1 MSSTSEGT
9 AAKQGNHSGA
19 REPQRRGA
27 GGIIVNWDK
36 CCIFGCCS
44 EIGYM
49 NKAFEI
55 TVLGTSSATP
65 TKYRHPSA
73 QYVRLEG
80 NYFLLDCGEGAQ
92 RQLSRYGLRTQRI
105 SHVFITHLHGD
116 HYFGLPGLIT
126 SMALFG
132 RIDPLTIVGPPA
144 LKSIIE
150 VLLTESDS
158 VLPYPLH
165 FVPTQTSH
173 IETVAET
180 DQFAVVSVPLKHRV
194 PCTGFLIH
202 EKGPERKLN
211 VDACVQHQVP
221 MEFYE
226 SIKMGA
232 DYHSTSGKIIPNA
245 TLSTAGYKNRTYAY
259 ITDTIFD
266 PDYLVPLLQ
275 EVDLL
280 YHEATFLHDRVDRA
294 AETHHSTA
302 LQAAQIASAARAKQ
316 LLIGHFS
323 ARYNEAEPLLDEAQS
338 VFKNTLEAVEGQTY
352 SL

>member
-1 MSSTSEGT
+1 M
-9 AAKQGNHSGA
+9 
-19 REPQRRGA
+19 R
-27 GGIIVNWDK
+27 
-36 CCIFGCCS
+36 
-44 EIGYM
+44 
-49 NKAFEI
+49 KAFEI

-80 NYFLLDCGEGAQ
+80 NYLLLDCGEGAQ
-92 RQLSRYGLRTQRI
+92 RQLSRYGLRTLKI

-132 RIDPLTIVGPPA
+132 RTEPLVIVGPPA
-144 LKSIIE
+144 LESIIQ

-158 VLPYPLH
+158 VLPYPIEY
-165 FVPTQTSH
+165 VKTQNET
-173 IETVAET
+173 IETVVET

-202 EKGPERKLN
+202 EKGPERRLD
-211 VDACVQHQVP
+211 VDACVRYQVP
-221 MEFYE
+221 MSHYE

-232 DYHSTSGKIIPNA
+232 DYDSSTHGVIENSL
-245 TLSTAGYKNRTYAY
+245 LSTPGYKNRTYAY

-266 PDYLVPLLQ
+266 PEYIVPLV
-275 EVDLL
+275 EGADLL
-280 YHEATFLHDRVDRA
+280 YHEATFLHEREARA

-302 LQAAQIASAARAKQ
+302 LQAAQIAKMASVSQ
-316 LLIGHFS
+316 LMIGHFS
-323 ARYNEAEPLLDEAQS
+323 ARYNDAEPLLLEARS
-338 VFKNTLEAVEGQTY
+338 VFENTIEAVEGQLI
-352 SL
+352 SVGG